1 MSCTVF
7 YQQHI
12 SHGGDEHS
20 GCCIPEKP
28 GGKREK
34 KENTRGWAS
43 INHTLMVQA
52 TSWPTSEKKHGL

>member
-52 TSWPTSEKKHGL
+52 TS